1 MICVVCFMFIN
12 CSCCLLICID
22 VYLVF
27 GSAPV
32 VVAVAVVAVAV
43 VAVAVIAK
51 TWTELTQG

>member
-1 MICVVCFMFIN
+1 MFIN